1 MINGEPLREKASIRD
16 FCGGKGCHVASALEE
31 ALLLPTDMAELR
43 SIRRNEVFLNLK
55 RYLGMVCTHP
65 LSLSFTFTLLWLSVR
80 LLTLFLQAVQA
91 VFRVEEITNFDYR
104 QLDDERNRHVAVVD
118 AFNIVD
124 QSNEDLRKKLKE
136 EEQARRSAEFALEG
150 AQKQAEDQR
159 LLLCDT
165 KSSWLLLRSR
175 WRPFKSSWKRP

>member
-1 MINGEPLREKASIRD
+1 
-16 FCGGKGCHVASALEE
+16 
-31 ALLLPTDMAELR
+31 MA
-43 SIRRNEVFLNLK
+43 
-55 RYLGMVCTHP
+55 T
-65 LSLSFTFTLLWLSVR
+65 
-80 LLTLFLQAVQA
+80 
-91 VFRVEEITNFDYR
+91 
-104 QLDDERNRHVAVVD
+104 VD

-150 AQKQAEDQR
+150 AQKQVEDQR

-165 KSSWLLLRSR
+165 KSRWLLLRSR